1 MNNKNQFYAGVMLK
15 ASRKKYVLSDRRNE
29 RCESMALKSGVWE
42 FQIEGSGTE
51 NALFPNCVLVHSTT
65 AALDDDDQGMNR

>member
-42 FQIEGSGTE
+42 FKLRDRAQKTLYFRTVFLSIRRQPLLMMTIK
-51 NALFPNCVLVHSTT
+51 V
-65 AALDDDDQGMNR
+65 